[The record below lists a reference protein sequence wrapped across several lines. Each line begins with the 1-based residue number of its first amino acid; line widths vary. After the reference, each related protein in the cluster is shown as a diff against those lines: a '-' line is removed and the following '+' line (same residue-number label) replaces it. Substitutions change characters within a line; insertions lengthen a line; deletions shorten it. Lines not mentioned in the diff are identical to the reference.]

1 MSFFLWMRKLI
12 TTHTHTPSHCLK
24 FFNNFFLVLGYNLIF
39 LFCGLQ
45 DPVIL
50 FAHAHPLLQMFLMFS
65 PPYSLWTFF
74 IQLFEPAVPLCS
86 GSLLQMFLMFS
97 PPYSLWTFFIQ
108 LFEPAV
114 PLCSGSLH
122 KLFLLSGGLSPSP
135 GQPNNSSAWISC
147 HKHHFSRHKRYM
159 CHSQGYL
166 VPQPS
171 EKKKGGHL

>member
-50 FAHAHPLLQMFLMFS
+50 FAHAHP
-65 PPYSLWTFF
+65 
-74 IQLFEPAVPLCS
+74 
-86 GSLLQMFLMFS
+86 LLQMFLMFS